1 MSIIERFL
9 DTDFTLLTTSSILA
23 TLDPPSMSNAVSLS
37 FDNNFVGVRLSGFNI
52 GSGTVTLQG
61 STSES
66 ITFPANG
73 ELISNN
79 TFTSLSNIGTSGL
92 TGESL
97 VGKVEVFL
105 STSAG
110 APIEYRTTVGSY
122 KGRISNRRRDFR
134 NIAQGFEVETKPIL
148 FAIYPGPPAKVR
160 DYVQAVG
167 RTFSVESITYP
178 ADLIGTVD
186 HQEMELREVIGE

>member
-1 MSIIERFL
+1 MIERFL
-9 DTDFTLLTTSSILA
+9 DTDFTLLTNSSVLT
-23 TLDPPSMSNAVSLS
+23 TLDPPAMSNSVSLS
-37 FDNNFVGVRLSGFNI
+37 FTSNRVGVRLSGFAQ
-52 GSGTVTLQG
+52 GSGTITLTG
-61 STSES
+61 SASEQ

-73 ELISNN
+73 ELVSRNVY
-79 TFTSLSNIGTSGL
+79 TSLSNISTSGL

-110 APIEYRTTVGSY
+110 APIEFRTTVGDY
-122 KGRISNRRRDFR
+122 KCRISNRDRTSR
-134 NIAQGFEVETKPIL
+134 NMPQGFIVETKPIL
-148 FAIYPGPPAKVR
+148 FATYPGPPAKVR

-167 RTFSVESITYP
+167 RTFSVESISYP
-178 ADLIGTVD
+178 ADLIGTVN